1 MNVHERKGTDT
12 EMAKSGRVEGE
23 GWRMASYETEVGYP
37 WKVEVPVGVRT
48 GFYTVDEMAV
58 ILRFSPRTIR
68 EWLRNGRLEG
78 VRCGRIW
85 RIPVEEGRRCRGVE
99 EG

>member
-58 ILRFSPRTIR
+58 ILRFSTDDK
-68 EWLRNGRLEG
+68 G
-78 VRCGRIW
+78 V
-85 RIPVEEGRRCRGVE
+85 VEEWEVGGGEVREDREDSG
-99 EG
+99 